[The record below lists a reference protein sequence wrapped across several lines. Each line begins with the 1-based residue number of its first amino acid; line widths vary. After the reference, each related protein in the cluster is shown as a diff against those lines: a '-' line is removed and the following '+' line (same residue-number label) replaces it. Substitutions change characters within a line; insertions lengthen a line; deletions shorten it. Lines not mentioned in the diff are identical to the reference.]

1 MKKISL
7 FAALSLSLCVCAFA
21 ADADFLDLSDYESPQ
36 PADARAASPVADF
49 LSDGLETVKV
59 LLNAF
64 DSRFFTWGASDPIE
78 SFSTERTGLFIA
90 VW

>member
-1 MKKISL
+1 MKMKSL
-7 FAALSLSLCVCAFA
+7 LAALSLSVCACAFA
-21 ADADFLDLSDYESPQ
+21 ADADFWDLSDYESPQ
-36 PADARAASPVADF
+36 PADTRAASPVADF

-64 DSRFFTWGASDPIE
+64 DSRIFTWAASDPIE
-78 SFSTERTGLFIA
+78 TFSTERTGLFIV